1 MPDISL
7 LPNNLRPN
15 EDEQKKS
22 AKASSTTPSFS
33 MHAPEANGQATEVP
47 VVSTTI
53 ESAGVSMEAPLENQ
67 GSFKVIPKDEA
78 TVDLKMK
85 MPNEPMTDDKN
96 SPDFLSIFKRLG
108 GWFKKK

>member
-1 MPDISL
+1 MSDISL

-22 AKASSTTPSFS
+22 AHAASTASSFA
-33 MHAPEANGQATEVP
+33 MHAPDAKGPAVEAP
-47 VVSTTI
+47 VTSTTI
-53 ESAGVSMEAPLENQ
+53 EAAGVSIEAPLGNQ

-78 TVDLKMK
+78 SVDLKMK
-85 MPNEPMTDDKN
+85 MPVEPMTGDKS